1 MAGDLE
7 HDHLTMQNVDH
18 VFGFY
23 AHKKLNVPNVTF
35 FSTIEFLLR
44 ELEIKIEFDY
54 IMKLIAYVGVLQQRM
69 SVSSYNQH

>member
-1 MAGDLE
+1 
-7 HDHLTMQNVDH
+7 MQNVDH

>member
-1 MAGDLE
+1 
-7 HDHLTMQNVDH
+7 MQNVDH

-35 FSTIEFLLR
+35 FSTVEFLLR

-54 IMKLIAYVGVLQQRM
+54 IMKLITYIRVVQQKM
-69 SVSSYNQH
+69 SVGFYNQH